1 MHTAIAKLIWI
12 WLCFFMENK
21 ITALTVQKK
30 NSQRVNVYL
39 DGNFAF
45 GLARI
50 TAAWLQI
57 GQVLD
62 DEKIADLKR
71 KDSEEVA
78 YQRALKIL
86 GVRSRSSHEI
96 MKKLLNAGFD
106 EAVADIVVQRLDR
119 NGLISDQSFAKEWV
133 ENRITFRPR
142 SHRMLAMELRQKGVS
157 DENIQDALADAESDE
172 VLAFQA
178 ASQRMRRLKDLPWED
193 FRKKMFSFLQR
204 RGFSY
209 SAASSAVQQVWEE
222 LHETEG
228 PS

>member
-1 MHTAIAKLIWI
+1 
-12 WLCFFMENK
+12 MENK

-30 NSQRVNVYL
+30 NPQRVNVYL

-50 TAAWLQI
+50 TAVWLKV

-62 DEKIADLKR
+62 DKKIAELKR
-71 KDSEEVA
+71 QDSEEVA

-86 GVRSRSSHEI
+86 GTRSRSSNEI
-96 MKKLLNAGFD
+96 SDKLLKAGFEESVS
-106 EAVADIVVQRLDR
+106 EAVIQRLDR
-119 NGLISDQSFAKEWV
+119 NGLISDQSFAQEWV
-133 ENRITFRPR
+133 DNRMTFRPR
-142 SHRMLAMELRQKGVS
+142 SHRMLAMELHQKGVS

-172 VLAFQA
+172 VLAYKA
-178 ASQRMRRLKDLPWED
+178 ASQRMRRLKDLPWDD
-193 FRKKMFSFLQR
+193 FRRKMLSFLQR

-209 SAASSAVQQVWEE
+209 GAASSAVQQVWEE
-222 LHETEG
+222 LHELEG